1 MLSLILNK
9 TLKGHCKTR
18 WSSKKM
24 GVMSLNLQIIYVY
37 KILKGMSEDI
47 RWNFD
52 TKSGADALLNQ
63 IDYQFICLLIFWT
76 DSLVYIDRVNVCFQ
90 KNIYIYIYIFRRCI
104 QNVMRLKIIY
114 K

>member
-1 MLSLILNK
+1 
-9 TLKGHCKTR
+9 
-18 WSSKKM
+18 
-24 GVMSLNLQIIYVY
+24 MSLNLQIIYVY

-76 DSLVYIDRVNVCFQ
+76 DILVYIDRGNVCLQ
-90 KNIYIYIYIFRRCI
+90 KKKKKYVFRRCI
-104 QNVMRLKIIY
+104 QNIMRLKIIY